1 MDAEQAYLFDL
12 QGFLHLP
19 SVLEPSTI
27 STLLSTARTN
37 KPDDSPPRD
46 PATGEPL
53 GGRGPKLRAAND
65 TLHWGREFREL
76 VAHPRVAPIL
86 EELCGHRYRLDHVR
100 DPLRLRLLSHAVARC
115 PRV

>member
-1 MDAEQAYLFDL
+1 MTEINNYGIHIDRLRTPDGPPPFKTNVIYNPILDL
-12 QGFLHLP
+12 
-19 SVLEPSTI
+19 
-27 STLLSTARTN
+27 
-37 KPDDSPPRD
+37 DDSPPRD

-53 GGRGPKLRAAND
+53 EGRGPKLRAAND
-65 TLHWGREFREL
+65 TLHWHRYFREL